1 MKVNKIAAISL
12 LSTVLATSLA
22 GCSGDVK
29 KETIDGKEVLFK
41 IGETAYF
48 AEDNWAAIQNTTSGL
63 NVAYEAIRKAVIQTA
78 YPATDSLNAAVELEV
93 DQWEENVR
101 AQAEQYGYTFTELR
115 DATLDGMGLKDMVEL
130 EDYYLYDLQKTRIS
144 TLFYNTYRDDFAA
157 EWFAETSPYH
167 VRHILFTLS
176 DTSVSL
182 YNDTLSETEAN
193 TISNTIELLSQGELE
208 TKNFRVVAASTAN
221 GDTTARASQGD
232 LGIMD
237 EYTGFVNEFKLGIYA
252 YETYSSAL
260 ADQAAKKEAFGI
272 PASLDAYY
280 SGGFNAVPLSVFS
293 TLGDVADVTTDSLGE
308 DLEVEDYPR
317 NKLFNYYFNKRLV
330 QFIEVDKADLTN
342 VPYTEVNF
350 IAGQPATK
358 ILTDDNGSPILMIRT
373 SYGIHLVVLE
383 KSPYDADAEDYFT
396 VLTDDNDAFDT
407 YVELDPTNNEGEV
420 DGRIQNYMNYG
431 YGSGTTAPES
441 KFTDYLLYETYLA
454 ESDIEISD
462 ATLAGKIDAMINN
475 ARVYKS
481 GQIVDATYTTWTTY
495 IRTLERETEV
505 ADDGLLPDV
514 TGIGD

>member
-12 LSTVLATSLA
+12 LSTVLATTLA

-48 AEDNWAAIQNTTSGL
+48 AEDNWAAIKNTTSGL
-63 NVAYEAIRKAVIQTA
+63 NVAYEAIRKAVIQTSF
-78 YPATDSLNAAVELEV
+78 PATDSLNAAVDLEV

-115 DATLDGMGLKDMVEL
+115 DATLDGMGLKDMIEL
-130 EDYYLYDLQKTRIS
+130 RDYYLYDLQKSRIS
-144 TLFYNTYRDDFAA
+144 TLFYNTYRDDYAA

-167 VRHILFTLS
+167 VRHILLSLS

-182 YNDTLSETEAN
+182 YNDTLSQTEAN
-193 TISNTIELLSQGELE
+193 TISNTIDLLSQGELE

-237 EYTGFVNEFKLGIYA
+237 EYTGFVSEFKLGIYA
-252 YETYSSAL
+252 YETYSSPVGEQ
-260 ADQAAKKEAFGI
+260 ADKKAAFGI

-280 SGGFNAVPLSVFS
+280 AGGFTAVPLSVFE
-293 TLGDVADVTTDSLGE
+293 TLGDVADVTKDSSNE
-308 DLEVEDYPR
+308 DLDVEDYPR
-317 NKLFNYYFNKRLV
+317 NKLFNYYFNKRVV
-330 QFIEVDKADLTN
+330 QFIEVDSVDLTN
-342 VPYTEVNF
+342 VPYVEVDF

-358 ILTDDNGSPILMIRT
+358 ILTDDNGNPILMIRT
-373 SYGIHLVVLE
+373 SYGIHLIVLE
-383 KSPYDADAEDYFT
+383 KSPYDADALEYFT
-396 VLTDDNDAFDT
+396 VLTDDDDNFDT
-407 YVELDPTNNEGEV
+407 YVELDATNNEGEV
-420 DGRIQNYMNYG
+420 DGRVQNFVNYG
-431 YGSGTTAPES
+431 FGSGTTAPES
-441 KFTDYLLYETYLA
+441 KFTDYLIYENYLA
-454 ESDIEISD
+454 ESDIEVAD
-462 ATLAGKIDAMINN
+462 ATLAAKIETMISS
-475 ARVYKS
+475 AREYKS
-481 GQIVDATYTTWTTY
+481 GQIVDATYTTWVAY

-514 TGIGD
+514 TGIGE